1 MTEKTPKPVPGFL
14 EPADDS
20 ERKILAKMKQDK
32 KLLLSKDEQE
42 AVEIM
47 RRALNGM
54 RAEEAVESILNMFSN
69 TKNNNELIE
78 MVKKKKIL

>member
-1 MTEKTPKPVPGFL
+1 MTVNFL
-14 EPADDS
+14 
-20 ERKILAKMKQDK
+20 K
-32 KLLLSKDEQE
+32 KECFLLLIYRSRREDLLLNEDEQE

>member
-32 KLLLSKDEQE
+32 KLLLSKDEMQ
-42 AVEIM
+42 IGDT
-47 RRALNGM
+47 RRYNIYCLQL
-54 RAEEAVESILNMFSN
+54 RLRKLYVIKPCCSRRKTL
-69 TKNNNELIE
+69 
-78 MVKKKKIL
+78 

>member
-32 KLLLSKDEQE
+32 KLLLSKDEMQIGDTIFTVYNCVYE
-42 AVEIM
+42 NFM
-47 RRALNGM
+47 
-54 RAEEAVESILNMFSN
+54 S
-69 TKNNNELIE
+69 
-78 MVKKKKIL
+78 

>member
-1 MTEKTPKPVPGFL
+1 MG
-14 EPADDS
+14 
-20 ERKILAKMKQDK
+20 
-32 KLLLSKDEQE
+32 
-42 AVEIM
+42 IM

-78 MVKKKKIL
+78 MVKRKNIMETSWQSCGTIRKLFRKIFAFDATKINATIIKKR

>member
-32 KLLLSKDEQE
+32 KLLLSKDEMQ
-42 AVEIM
+42 IGDT
-47 RRALNGM
+47 RRYNIYCLQL
-54 RAEEAVESILNMFSN
+54 RYR
-69 TKNNNELIE
+69 
-78 MVKKKKIL
+78 

>member
-1 MTEKTPKPVPGFL
+1 M
-14 EPADDS
+14 
-20 ERKILAKMKQDK
+20 
-32 KLLLSKDEQE
+32 
-42 AVEIM
+42 EIM

-78 MVKKKKIL
+78 MVKRKKYYRQAGNRVVQ